1 MPGLRK
7 FERLFS
13 YDALMQLANEL
24 REQDAKPKHL
34 AQNEPQEYIPFGLYM
49 LELEDQGLPRFSGI
63 NGNQE
68 GQVISLPLHQ
78 GSASSSLGYHVSN
91 GTGTF
96 CLLRTTL
103 ALWVAGLSLS
113 QLKKYYPRVFDG
125 DNSATM
131 LLTPPDEFGV
141 IMQPNHVWGQILT
154 NQTSYDQKLQQVA
167 AETGVVIAHNEASDS
182 YGLYYRSKLVGQA
195 PKLNIDHLIK
205 LLTHHMNTTVAY
217 HQVKQRVLNERY
229 EGVFPEELDNFD
241 NWDGEIQ
248 EHMQFPMAN
257 LFYVRVKASTEEA
270 ALNMA
275 REEIT
280 LQRSLNP
287 VRVVSRG
294 VPFEIE
300 SVTLLDRTAE
310 IGFYEVRYRFLAA
323 SNHLHMASAS

>member
-1 MPGLRK
+1 
-7 FERLFS
+7 
-13 YDALMQLANEL
+13 MQLANEL
-24 REQDAKPKHL
+24 REQNSKPKPVP
-34 AQNEPQEYIPFGLYM
+34 QNESQEYIPFGLYM
-49 LELEDQGLPRFSGI
+49 LELEDQGHPKFYGI
-63 NGNQE
+63 NRDDE

-78 GSASSSLGYHVSN
+78 GSASSCLGYQVSN

-103 ALWVAGLSLS
+103 ALWVASLSLS

-125 DNSATM
+125 DNASTM

-141 IMQPNHVWGQILT
+141 IMQPNHVWGQLLT
-154 NQTSYDQKLQQVA
+154 NQTSYNQKLQQVA

-195 PKLNIDHLIK
+195 PKLNIEHLIK

-257 LFYVRVKASTEEA
+257 LFYVRVKASTEDA

-275 REEIT
+275 KEEIT

-300 SVTLLDRTAE
+300 SVMLLDRVSDM
-310 IGFYEVRYRFLAA
+310 GFYEVRYRFLAV
-323 SNHLHMASAS
+323 SNHMRMASAS